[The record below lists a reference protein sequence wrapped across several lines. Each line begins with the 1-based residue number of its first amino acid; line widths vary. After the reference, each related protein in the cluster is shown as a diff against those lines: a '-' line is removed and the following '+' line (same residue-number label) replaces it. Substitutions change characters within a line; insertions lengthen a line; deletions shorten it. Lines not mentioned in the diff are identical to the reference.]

1 MDTRRLQHFVAK
13 ARQCELLARLARDRM
28 TKYTYEDIAE
38 QWRELAG
45 QIGKLAA
52 KPKEDPLLP
61 IRPI

>member
-1 MDTRRLQHFVAK
+1 
-13 ARQCELLARLARDRM
+13 M